1 MILDEIV
8 AHKRAEVAARKA
20 MRSPA
25 AVAVERPGPAAGF
38 RRALSGSGLAL
49 IAEIKGASPSAG
61 TIRSRVDPVA
71 MAAAYEAGG
80 ASALSVLT
88 DARYFGGSWDA
99 LTAVC
104 HRSEE
109 HTSELQSPDHLV

>member
-49 IAEIKGASPSAG
+49 IAEIKGASPSPGRRGNGAAPLG
-61 TIRSRVDPVA
+61 ARRPRSGRARPA
-71 MAAAYEAGG
+71 RAWPAPRRPPRPPHG
-80 ASALSVLT
+80 AVPS
-88 DARYFGGSWDA
+88 
-99 LTAVC
+99 
-104 HRSEE
+104 
-109 HTSELQSPDHLV
+109 